1 MKQQE
6 EKMLTKYLSRFYKE
20 CLKSVGSLETAA
32 DYLDLLSQAALGIFS
47 CEL

>member
-20 CLKSVGSLETAA
+20 CLKSVGSLENSGG
-32 DYLDLLSQAALGIFS
+32 LFRFIESGGFRNFQL
-47 CEL
+47 